1 MSFLQKI
8 FGPDPEIEKQSA
20 FQEIER
26 QFESGEIGKAKAG
39 WLTMRG
45 NNYAMSRKFDM
56 AISNFKEALEYE
68 PDRPTTLVSLGGA
81 YNHNKM
87 WKDGISTLEKAK
99 EFVSSIEN
107 DLIRAG
113 QEHNLYYELGHA
125 YFFSGNKQKAFEHLS
140 VSLSEAAGLGVYK
153 DCGDIGEKEWVA
165 IRSMRK
171 NAELL
176 CARIKKEEER
186 NEVSIM
192 RGSFEVSPPEYS
204 GFGEFFTKYYQN
216 TSFAE
221 QNKYILSIFP
231 VDFWKNIGVSF
242 EDVSKH
248 ADIFFQSEDKEF
260 IKAIVEKNDP
270 WLTEHGGNIYVA
282 MKIVTTWGKELMKSE
297 NFRNKCADIALAE
310 LQNLGLKM
318 LTLLPK
324 EEQKKFLEECKQH
337 YPPSVEPDF
346 SFLAMRVWADV
357 VCTPL
362 AETNGLIPK
371 KKDSFPRPHLSE
383 VIEKLGFIATI
394 AWLRELSNYH
404 NFEKYSPK
412 FSSFLLD
419 VKALKNY
426 IAFDS
431 AFFPYA
437 GKRR

>member
-1 MSFLQKI
+1 MSIFSKL
-8 FGPDPEIEKQSA
+8 FGPDPETEKQTA
-20 FQEIER
+20 FEEIER
-26 QFESGEIGKAKAG
+26 QFEGAEINQAKAG

-45 NNYAMSRKFDM
+45 NSYAMSRKFDM
-56 AISNFKEALEYE
+56 AISDFKEALEYE

-87 WKDGISTLEKAK
+87 WKDGISKLEKAK

-140 VSLSEAAGLGVYK
+140 VSLSEASALGVYK

-204 GFGEFFTKYYQN
+204 GFEEFFTKYYKDS
-216 TSFAE
+216 SFTE

-231 VDFWKNIGVSF
+231 VDFWKNIDVSF
-242 EDVSKH
+242 KDVSKH

-260 IKAIVEKNDP
+260 TKAIVEKNDP

-282 MKIVTTWGKELMKSE
+282 MKIVTAWGKELMKSE

-324 EEQKKFLEECKQH
+324 EDQKKFLEECQRH
-337 YPPSVEPDF
+337 YPPSTEPDF
-346 SFLAMRVWADV
+346 PFLAMRVWADV
-357 VCTPL
+357 ACTPL
-362 AETNGLIPK
+362 AETNGLISK
-371 KKDSFPRPHLSE
+371 KKDSFPRRNLSD

-394 AWLRELSNYH
+394 AWLRELPHYR
-404 NFEKYSPK
+404 NFDKHSQKCFP
-412 FSSFLLD
+412 FLLD
-419 VKALKNY
+419 IKALKNF

-431 AFFPYA
+431 VFFPYA